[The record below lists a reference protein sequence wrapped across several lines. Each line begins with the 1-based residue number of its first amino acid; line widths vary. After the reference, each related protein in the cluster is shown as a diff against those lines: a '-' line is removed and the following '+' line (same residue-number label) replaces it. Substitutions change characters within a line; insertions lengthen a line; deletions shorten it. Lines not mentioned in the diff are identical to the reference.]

1 MLEYDYND
9 TKAKATDS
17 SYSSSD
23 EKVEAKTGHLGFTSE
38 AKERMWMEQ
47 VRREC
52 AKGYT
57 DRMR

>member
-9 TKAKATDS
+9 AKAKATD
-17 SYSSSD
+17 SSSD
-23 EKVEAKTGHLGFTSE
+23 EKVEAKAGHLGFTSDSQ
-38 AKERMWMEQ
+38 ERMWMDQ

>member
-9 TKAKATDS
+9 TKTKSVASET
-17 SYSSSD
+17 D
-23 EKVEAKTGHLGFTSE
+23 EKVEAKASHTGFTSE

-57 DRMR
+57 DRLR

>member
-9 TKAKATDS
+9 TKTKSVA
-17 SYSSSD
+17 SD
-23 EKVEAKTGHLGFTSE
+23 ANEKVEAKASHSGFTSE

-57 DRMR
+57 DRLR